1 MQEARRDYWMMWR
14 AACLTIVVFAALHA
28 NAPARAETIAT
39 FTRNPANPILR
50 GVRIGSEIAAR
61 SAGAEIVH

>member
-1 MQEARRDYWMMWR
+1 MEGDGKREYGMIRHV
-14 AACLTIVVFAALHA
+14 ACLTLIVLAASHP

-61 SAGAEIVH
+61 SAGA